1 MELQAEVHDDWK
13 IITPAEKRLDA
24 CVAQSF
30 KTALSET
37 VTDGSKQIIIDLSNV
52 EVIDSSGLGSLVFF
66 KQFAGEEARIVIAS
80 ASASVVSVLKLTH
93 LDRVFKIVDKPQEVL
108 EKVSQPVIRGKA

>member
-1 MELQAEVHDDWK
+1 MELQTEVRANWK
-13 IITPAEKRLDA
+13 ILKPLEKRLDA
-24 CVAQSF
+24 YVAQGF
-30 KTALSET
+30 KEAL
-37 VTDGSKQIIIDLSNV
+37 VKAAGDGSKQIIIDLSNV

-80 ASASVVSVLKLTH
+80 ASASVVSILKLTH
-93 LDRVFKIVDKPQEVL
+93 LDRVFNIVDKPQEVL